1 MSRLNFQKNNNQVAR
16 SNTIRDINRQIILNY
31 VREQKIISRAE
42 IAKLT
47 DLQRSTVSIIVDDL
61 INEGFLEEIGSGAST
76 GGRKPTM
83 LQLQKGK
90 PAVIGIDITP
100 TFTNIALVD
109 LAGNYLEKE
118 SFLTN
123 PNINETFANI
133 ISIVKKIT
141 GKYENSPLLE
151 AGISVPGLVDEFHK
165 SVIYVPFF
173 QWENW
178 NLGENFFVET
188 GINAVIDNDANSV
201 ALAEMWF
208 GRPEINNM
216 KNFMTVLVA
225 EGIGTG
231 IVFDRKVYR
240 GENGVAGEF
249 GHMIIG
255 VDSGVECSCG
265 SMKCWESFASDRA
278 TIARYKKLSNE
289 NSVREMQEIMDLYD
303 QGNQSAVEAI
313 NETLKYLSIGVSNL
327 LVGLSPEAIIISGK
341 ISELSSSMAQ
351 ELLILFERSV
361 RQNTPP
367 LNILASSLGRNPTL
381 IGAISLGLVKKF
393 SASI

>member
-1 MSRLNFQKNNNQVAR
+1 MSRLNFQQTKHQVAR

-90 PAVIGIDITP
+90 AAVIGIDITP
-100 TFTNIALVD
+100 TYTNIASAD
-109 LAGNYLEKE
+109 LAGNYLQKK
-118 SFLTN
+118 SFLTSS
-123 PNINETFANI
+123 NIDETFANI
-133 ISIVKKIT
+133 ISNVKKIT
-141 GKYENSPLLE
+141 EKCESNNLE
-151 AGISVPGLVDEFHK
+151 VGISVPGLVDELHK
-165 SVIYVPFF
+165 NVIYVPYF

-178 NLGENFFVET
+178 NLSEDFYRET
-188 GINAVIDNDANSV
+188 NLKSTIDNDANSV
-201 ALAEMWF
+201 ALAELWF
-208 GRPEINNM
+208 GRPEIYSM
-216 KNFMTVLVA
+216 KNFMTILVA

-231 IVFDRKVYR
+231 IVFDGRVYR

-255 VDSGVECSCG
+255 VDSDVECSCG
-265 SMKCWESFASDRA
+265 SKKCWESFASDRA

-289 NSVREMQEIMDLYD
+289 NSVREMNEIMELFD
-303 QGNQSAVEAI
+303 QKNPAAVEAI
-313 NETLKYLSIGVSNL
+313 NETLRYLSIGVSNL

-341 ISELSSSMAQ
+341 ISELSPIMAQ
-351 ELLILFERSV
+351 ELPFIFERSV
-361 RQNTPP
+361 RQNMPP
-367 LNILASSLGRNPTL
+367 LKIIASSLGRNPTL
-381 IGAISLGLVKKF
+381 IGAVSLGLVKKF
-393 SASI
+393 SASL